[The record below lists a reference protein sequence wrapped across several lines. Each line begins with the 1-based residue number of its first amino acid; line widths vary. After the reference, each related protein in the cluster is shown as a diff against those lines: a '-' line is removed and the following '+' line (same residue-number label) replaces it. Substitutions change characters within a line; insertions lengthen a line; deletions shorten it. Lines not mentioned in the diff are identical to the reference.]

1 MRPQTSKAGREC
13 VALVDATEQEVSVDT
28 ALLWLAQAADS
39 ECSDSNRESLFS
51 DPDCLY
57 ISTQDP
63 GYRVGDEFGPLLDG
77 TA

>member
-28 ALLWLAQAADS
+28 ALLWLAQAAGS
-39 ECSDSNRESLFS
+39 ECSDSNRGSLFLI
-51 DPDCLY
+51 PIVLY

-63 GYRVGDEFGPLLDG
+63 GYHVGDDFGPLSDG